1 MKQVGCRDMGVN
13 CDFVA
18 KGNSNDE
25 IKKALWTHAE
35 KSHAEVVKSL
45 TAGKRQELSV
55 KMDEILNKPA
65 AAPVKR

>member
-18 KGNSNDE
+18 KGSTDEE
-25 IKKALWTHAE
+25 IKKTLWTHAE
-35 KSHAEVVKSL
+35 KSHAEVVKIL
-45 TAGKRQELSV
+45 TPEKKKEMTA
-55 KMDEILNKPA
+55 KMDALLKQPT

>member
-18 KGNSNDE
+18 KGATDDE
-25 IKKALWTHAE
+25 IKKNLWAHAE
-35 KSHAEVVKSL
+35 NSHAEVVKSL
-45 TAGKRQELSV
+45 TPEKRKELTT
-55 KMDEILNKPA
+55 KMDAILNRSM